1 MAVADQPHVTIPK
14 GPEEAHTPK
23 MKQTMHERKKL
34 GHLLALRFR
43 SRNHNITPTFKI

>member
-23 MKQTMHERKKL
+23 GLFTRHDFVACDKL
-34 GHLLALRFR
+34 TTGLRHDLR
-43 SRNHNITPTFKI
+43 VVSEL